1 MKATVKCSNC
11 GAEIT
16 NLNFS
21 WGKKQWLWFLPIL
34 PIMLI
39 GFLPMWNLYQDKGN
53 FRDDL
58 HITVLEKRP
67 NEKTYEI
74 LGYVE
79 NKGKVSWENINLDFD
94 FFSPTGTFIDKASGR
109 VNAVV
114 MPGGK
119 EYFKVV
125 TPDKA
130 SSLSA
135 EGVEMKSKVA
145 DAYTKPF

>member
-1 MKATVKCSNC
+1 
-11 GAEIT
+11 
-16 NLNFS
+16 
-21 WGKKQWLWFLPIL
+21 
-34 PIMLI
+34 
-39 GFLPMWNLYQDKGN
+39 MWDLYKDKGN

-74 LGYVE
+74 LGFVE
-79 NKGKVSWENINLDFD
+79 NKGKISWENINLDFD
-94 FFSPTGTFIDKASGR
+94 FFSPTGTFIDKASGH

-125 TPDKA
+125 TPDRT
-130 SSLSA
+130 SSLSV
-135 EGVEMKSKVA
+135 EGVAMKSKVA
-145 DAYTKPF
+145 DAYTQPF